1 MKGGMVHRS
10 KYLIVGGGMTADA
23 ATHGIREVDAD
34 GEIVLIGA
42 EPVAPYNRPPLSKM
56 LWKGE
61 SLRQI
66 WRIPEK
72 AGVELRL
79 GRRIR
84 CIDPARKEATDDQG
98 EIYAFDRCLLAT
110 GGTPRRLPFGQDS
123 VIYLR
128 TLDDYRRLRVLAD
141 VYERFAVVGGGFIG
155 SEIAASL
162 AMNGRQVTLVS
173 RDQLLGERLFPRSL
187 AEHVTATY
195 AEMGVEV
202 VTGTTATGLDAGD
215 DGLLLTVQ
223 SSRGKP
229 TRTIQV
235 DAVVAG
241 IGIRPNVDLAREA
254 GLAVDDGI
262 LVDRFL
268 RTSHPDIYAAG
279 DAARFFCPA
288 LDRQIRIEHEDNAN
302 SMGHHAGQAMAGRE
316 APYRYIPFFYS
327 SLFDLDYRIVGEL
340 DARLQMVEDWT
351 ERYTRGI
358 VYYVGAGTVR
368 GVLLWNVWRLAGAAR
383 DLIAEPGPFK
393 PEDLK
398 GRLIEPR

>member
-1 MKGGMVHRS
+1 MHRS

-23 ATHGIREVDAD
+23 ATHGIRDVDAD
-34 GEIVLIGA
+34 GDIVLIGA

-66 WRIPEK
+66 WRNQEK

-84 CIDPARKEATDDQG
+84 SIDPARKEATDDQG
-98 EIYAFDRCLLAT
+98 EVYAFEKCLLAT
-110 GGTPRRLPFGQDS
+110 GGTPRQLPFGQES
-123 VIYLR
+123 IIYLR
-128 TLDDYRRLRVLAD
+128 TIEDYRRIRVLAD
-141 VYERFAVVGGGFIG
+141 VYERFAVIGGGFIG

-173 RDQLLGERLFPRSL
+173 RDQLVGERHFPRSL

-195 AEMGVEV
+195 ARMGVEV
-202 VTGTTATGLDAGD
+202 VTGMTATGLDAGE

-223 SSRGKP
+223 SSRGESARK
-229 TRTIQV
+229 IEV

-262 LVDRFL
+262 LVDQLL

-279 DAARFFCPA
+279 DVARFFCPA
-288 LDRQIRIEHEDNAN
+288 LDRKIRIEHEDNAN

-316 APYRYIPFFYS
+316 APYNYTPFFYS

-351 ERYTRGI
+351 ERYTKGI
-358 VYYVGAGTVR
+358 VYYVGAGRVR

-383 DLIAEPGPFK
+383 ELIAEPGPFQ

-398 GRLIEPR
+398 GRLIEPK